1 MELEVGI
8 VGLLIIIGHWEVHL
22 RNDQCMV
29 SVHIQ
34 WKEIIQGLFFSFKS
48 YHQTKFLLF
57 GLRME

>member
-34 WKEIIQGLFFSFKS
+34 WKEIIQGLLKKLSSKQISFVWVED
-48 YHQTKFLLF
+48 
-57 GLRME
+57 GIVC